1 MDNQTHKECLGKTG
15 RARLDGLSE
24 PALDSALDPQWE
36 LSLLEDDDYLQ
47 GMSDDLDAWM
57 TRARDTGDQDAF
69 AQVVESCHHLL
80 RATLLR
86 ETGDPDLADE
96 LAQDAFARAWAKRDQ
111 YRPGTSPRAWLLTIA
126 RSHLMDHHRRQDRD
140 RRHVKDLV
148 RQELL
153 RHLPELDEPPEDG
166 ARLGA
171 LRECLAQLGDE
182 HRQLI
187 DLVHG
192 RGLPSD
198 AAADEMGIKPE
209 ACRQRLSRLQRRL
222 RECCERRLEGETP

>member
-1 MDNQTHKECLGKTG
+1 
-15 RARLDGLSE
+15 
-24 PALDSALDPQWE
+24 
-36 LSLLEDDDYLQ
+36 
-47 GMSDDLDAWM
+47 MSDDLDVWM
-57 TRARDTGDQDAF
+57 TRARDTGDQEAF
-69 AQVVESCHHLL
+69 ALVVEASHHLL

-96 LAQDAFARAWAKRDQ
+96 LAQDAFARAWAKRAQ

-126 RSHLMDHHRRQDRD
+126 RSQLMDHHRRQDRD
-140 RRHVKDLV
+140 RRHLKDVV

-153 RHLPELDEPPEDG
+153 RHLPEREEPAADG

-171 LRECLAQLGDE
+171 LRICLSELGED

-192 RGLPSD
+192 RGLPSEV
-198 AAADEMGIKPE
+198 AADELGIKPE

-222 RECCERRLEGETP
+222 RECCERRLEGQTS